1 MTSQLL
7 SLHCCIFNPVVWY
20 PMIISTL
27 CDWHNKNAEF
37 WNRSTGT
44 YAPEF
49 TVYMVRN
56 ACLYM
61 NLCKLPSDSWAPQ
74 YSIKWIGS
82 PVPQLHTSTVQ
93 ILWTLIYHFCKIV
106 HYCCGIQRLHIILVH
121 LLIVHLPLY
130 CKVEVWNRGCIMVH
144 SLITHCHAPTGTTPL
159 YYGLTELVSALE

>member
-1 MTSQLL
+1 
-7 SLHCCIFNPVVWY
+7 
-20 PMIISTL
+20 MIISTL
-27 CDWHNKNAEF
+27 CDWHDKNAEF
-37 WNRSTGT
+37 WNWSTGT

-49 TVYMVRN
+49 TVCMVWN

-61 NLCKLPSDSWAPQ
+61 NLYKLPSDWWAPQ
-74 YSIKWIGS
+74 YSMKWVGS

-130 CKVEVWNRGCIMVH
+130 CKVEVWNRGCITVH
-144 SLITHCHAPTGTTPL
+144 SLIYTLPCAYW
-159 YYGLTELVSALE
+159 YYTSILWSHRAGVCFRVVN